1 MLLEDNISVD
11 SGLIDPALYGFHCI
25 TSGSIFPLN
34 YVIEVL
40 SASIK

>member
-25 TSGSIFPLN
+25 TSGSIFSTKLCN
-34 YVIEVL
+34 
-40 SASIK
+40 